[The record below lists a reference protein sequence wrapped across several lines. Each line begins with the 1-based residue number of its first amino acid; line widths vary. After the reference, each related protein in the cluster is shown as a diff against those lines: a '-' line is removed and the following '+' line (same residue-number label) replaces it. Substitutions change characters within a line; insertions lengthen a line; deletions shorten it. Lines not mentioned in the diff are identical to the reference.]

1 MQIHALRPITDREQM
16 AQKYV
21 YGPVKSRRLG
31 TSLGVDIVP
40 MKTCSF
46 DCVYCQLGGGF
57 PTTVRRDSFVPVETV
72 LAQIKDKLSS
82 RSGPDYITLG
92 GSGETTLS
100 TDFGKIAAS
109 IKEIY
114 GIPVCLLTNGALLWM
129 DEVLEDC
136 AQMDIIVPNLDA
148 CDEETFQRMNRPHP
162 SLSFE
167 NVVKGLVR
175 LREKFCGNIWL
186 EIFLVPG
193 INDSQ
198 EQIRAFKRLTEDI
211 RPDKIQLN
219 TAVRPPAEKSVRAIE
234 YERLENICSLLGPKA
249 EVIIPDPEQK
259 KDGENISEADI
270 IDLLKRRPCTS
281 EDMASTCKNTV
292 DDVAE
297 MAERLVAEGKVKVME
312 CDGKK
317 FFKV

>member
-1 MQIHALRPITDREQM
+1 M

-57 PTTVRRDSFVPVETV
+57 PTTVKRDSFVPVETV

-82 RSGPDYITLG
+82 PSDPDYITLG

-109 IKEIY
+109 VKEIY
-114 GIPVCLLTNGALLWM
+114 GLPVCLLTNGALLWM

-136 AQMDIIVPNLDA
+136 AQMDVIVPNLDA
-148 CDEETFQRMNRPHP
+148 CDEETFQRINRPHP

-198 EQIRAFKRLTEDI
+198 EQIRAFRRLTEEI

-219 TAVRPPAEKSVRAIE
+219 TAVRPPAEKSVRAMN
-234 YERLENICSLLGPKA
+234 YKRLENICSRLGPQA
-249 EVIIPDPEQK
+249 EVIISDPEQK
-259 KDGENISEADI
+259 KNWENISESDI
-270 IDLLKRRPCTS
+270 IDLLQRRPCTS
-281 EDMASTCKNTV
+281 EDIASTCKKNA
-292 DDVAE
+292 DDVEE
-297 MAERLVAEGKVKVME
+297 MVKKLVEQGKVKVTE
-312 CDGKK
+312 NDGKK